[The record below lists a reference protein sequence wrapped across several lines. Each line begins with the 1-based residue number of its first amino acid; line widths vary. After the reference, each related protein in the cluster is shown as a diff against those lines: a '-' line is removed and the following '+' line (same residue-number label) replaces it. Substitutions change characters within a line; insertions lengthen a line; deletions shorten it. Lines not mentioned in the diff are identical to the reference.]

1 MTTHPRQAREERAAE
16 GDNGAIHLRRFDA
29 KTREYKA
36 AAPSVE
42 LPLWPEL
49 GT

>member
-16 GDNGAIHLRRFDA
+16 GDNGANPRRRFDD
-29 KTREYKA
+29 KTRGYKA
-36 AAPSVE
+36 AAPAVE